1 MVDNMEWFNVFGLI
15 FIAVIMIPNVV
26 DEMGENLSLSVGN
39 TIEFGYK
46 IIHNYLIKKRWIFFS
61 YLFYK

>member
-26 DEMGENLSLSVGN
+26 FAMKGIK
-39 TIEFGYK
+39 IELLGIA
-46 IIHNYLIKKRWIFFS
+46 IIPLGIAVTTNNFWG
-61 YLFYK
+61 

>member
-26 DEMGENLSLSVGN
+26 FDKLGIASAREDRVFIQSRITKQYLDQYNQTYSVA
-39 TIEFGYK
+39 
-46 IIHNYLIKKRWIFFS
+46 
-61 YLFYK
+61 